1 MSPDAAHPATL
12 APPSREASDAAEAF
26 GASQATHATLALQA
40 PEALQSLLD
49 REAIRECIFRYCR
62 GIDRCDEAA
71 LRASY
76 WPDAT
81 DNHGAYKGSA
91 SGFIDVALPKLR
103 EAGRMVHLVGNL
115 SIELNGAQAAVETY
129 FLAWQRDRSGA
140 GGTEVET
147 FLAGRY
153 VDRFERRGVDG
164 APSEWRVAARVVVY
178 DWVQPLGAA
187 PSASEAQRFGARLPL
202 GARAPDDPW
211 YALVRAVQQG
221 LHGDN

>member
-1 MSPDAAHPATL
+1 MSQ
-12 APPSREASDAAEAF
+12 PP
-26 GASQATHATLALQA
+26 Q
-40 PEALQSLLD
+40 LQSLMD

-81 DNHGAYKGSA
+81 DSHGAYRGSA
-91 SGFIDVALPKLR
+91 SGFIDAALPKLR
-103 EAGRMVHLVGNL
+103 EAGRMVHFVGNL
-115 SIELNGAQAAVETY
+115 SIELVGASAAVETY

-140 GGTEVET
+140 QGSEQET

-153 VDRFERRGVDG
+153 VDRFERRHIDG
-164 APSEWRVAARVVVY
+164 QDEWRVAARVVVY

-187 PSASEAQRFGARLPL
+187 PTASEAQRFGLRTPI
-202 GARAPDDPW
+202 GARKPDDPW
-211 YALVRAVQQG
+211 YALLDALRSQAQ
-221 LHGDN
+221 LTR